1 MVFDFV
7 LSKGMKIFIEDKI
20 YALDI
25 SLSNRDLPDPRRKNT
40 RSAPS
45 IEAMESANERIYPIL
60 LGSENNRRNSRR
72 KGRWRGEIPFSR
84 FRDSKSTVKDRHAPL
99 NPSPG

>member
-45 IEAMESANERIYPIL
+45 KQW
-60 LGSENNRRNSRR
+60 NRRT
-72 KGRWRGEIPFSR
+72 KGSIQFCLDPKTIVETRGEKAAGAARSLSP
-84 FRDSKSTVKDRHAPL
+84 DSAIRNLPL
-99 NPSPG
+99 KIATLH

>member
-25 SLSNRDLPDPRRKNT
+25 SLSNRDLPDPRRKNSI
-40 RSAPS
+40 RSLDRSNGIGEREDLSNFAWIRKQS
-45 IEAMESANERIYPIL
+45 KLEAKRPLARRDPFLPIPRFEIY
-60 LGSENNRRNSRR
+60 R
-72 KGRWRGEIPFSR
+72 
-84 FRDSKSTVKDRHAPL
+84 
-99 NPSPG
+99 

>member
-25 SLSNRDLPDPRRKNT
+25 SLSNRDLPDPRRKNSIRSLDRSNGIGERKDLSNFAWIRKQSSKLEKAAGAARSLSPDSAT
-40 RSAPS
+40 R
-45 IEAMESANERIYPIL
+45 NL
-60 LGSENNRRNSRR
+60 
-72 KGRWRGEIPFSR
+72 
-84 FRDSKSTVKDRHAPL
+84 PL
-99 NPSPG
+99 KIATLH

>member
-60 LGSENNRRNSRR
+60 LGSENNPRNSKRPLARR
-72 KGRWRGEIPFSR
+72 DPFLPIPRLEIYR
-84 FRDSKSTVKDRHAPL
+84 
-99 NPSPG
+99 